1 MIKIKENQPKRA
13 GTQVYLGISKLI
25 VDLTS
30 LFDDTIVLDRRDF
43 RRLTANYAW
52 FNLRLK
58 FSILDG

>member
-30 LFDDTIVLDRRDF
+30 LFDDIIVLDRRDF
-43 RRLTANYAW
+43 SLTANYAW
-52 FNLRLK
+52 FNLRLN
-58 FSILDG
+58 FPF